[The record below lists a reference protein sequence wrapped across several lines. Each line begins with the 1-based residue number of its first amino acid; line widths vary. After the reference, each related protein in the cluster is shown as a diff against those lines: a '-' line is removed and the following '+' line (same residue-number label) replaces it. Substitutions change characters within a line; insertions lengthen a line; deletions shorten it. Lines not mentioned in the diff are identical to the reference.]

1 MQPKL
6 SDENLN
12 FFKAELYQ
20 FSIKAYARG
29 LCGQFTGL
37 LSVRIPHSDQA
48 LVTPAGT
55 PLAEIGPEKMILLD
69 LEENILE
76 KPTGVMVPAD
86 TPYVINSYRKRRD
99 VFAIGHFHPPF
110 ATAYSLTSSEIPLI
124 TAHSR
129 RTLKEILR
137 VNCQTCPSRFEGLCA
152 CIEGQRKSYA
162 GVNVLLLEDNG
173 IVTLGKNLTD
183 VLSLADMVEHTA
195 RTAWLFRSH
204 FKTPSEA

>member
-1 MQPKL
+1 
-6 SDENLN
+6 LN
-12 FFKAELYQ
+12 FFRAELSQ
-20 FSIKAYARG
+20 FSAKAYARG

-37 LSVRIPHSDQA
+37 LSVRIPQSDRV

-76 KPTGVMVPAD
+76 KPAGVMAPAD
-86 TPYVINSYRKRRD
+86 TPYVINSYKKRRD

-110 ATAYSLTSSEIPLI
+110 ATAYSLTSNGIPLI

-137 VNCQTCPSRFEGLCA
+137 VKCQTCPSRFEGLCA
-152 CIEGQRKSYA
+152 CIEGQIKSYA

-173 IVTLGKNLTD
+173 IVTLGKSLTE
-183 VLSLADMVEHTA
+183 VLSLADLVEDTA
-195 RTAWLFRSH
+195 RTAWLFSNIST
-204 FKTPSEA
+204 KTIS